1 MGLLEDITCLTTAV
15 ETGSFAAA
23 ARRLGVTPSAVSRR
37 VSALEDELGARLLAR
52 TTRTLR
58 LTDDGRAFHARCARI
73 LEELSEARGALA
85 RSRERPSGVL
95 RVESATAISRV
106 LLAPRLPAFL
116 ARYPELR
123 VELTARDAFVDLV
136 AEGADVAL
144 RIGSLRPA
152 NLIAKKLGAAALWCV
167 ASPGYLRRRD
177 RPQQVEDLREHD
189 LIGFLRDGRPDP
201 WRFSRADSDVEITP
215 DSCFHSN
222 DFDAVL
228 ALVVAGR
235 GIAIGFDFLVADLV
249 RAGRLVRVLD
259 DASSVHWPIH
269 ALYTPNRHLLP
280 KVRAFLDFVTT
291 AVARCTNDLAR
302 GSRRGTKP
310 R

>member
-1 MGLLEDITCLTTAV
+1 MGLLEDITCLTTAI

-37 VSALEDELGARLLAR
+37 VSALEEDLGARLLAR

-73 LEELSEARGALA
+73 LEELAEARGALA
-85 RSRERPSGVL
+85 RARERPSGVL

-116 ARYPELR
+116 AKYPELR
-123 VELTARDAFVDLV
+123 LELTARDAFVDLV

-152 NLIAKKLGAAALWCV
+152 NLIAKKLGEAELWYV
-167 ASPGYLRRRD
+167 ASPAYLRRRG
-177 RPQQVEDLREHD
+177 RPRRVEHLHEHD
-189 LIGFLRDGRPDP
+189 LLGFLRDGRPDP
-201 WRFSRADSDVEITP
+201 WRFPGAEGSVEIP
-215 DSCFHSN
+215 AEGCFHSN
-222 DFDAVL
+222 DFDAML
-228 ALVVAGR
+228 ALVAAGR
-235 GIAIGFDFLVADLV
+235 GIAAGFDFLVADDV

-259 DASSVHWPIH
+259 DAVVVRWPLH

-280 KVRAFLDFVTT
+280 KVRVFLDFVAA
-291 AVARCTNDLAR
+291 AVDR
-302 GSRRGTKP
+302 GATGGAGAGRQTRPG
-310 R
+310 